1 MIIDLD
7 QELKELDNLL
17 SGKASSEQKKEE
29 KKEDKKAEQKQEE
42 PDIITIDDFAKIDF
56 RTVTVLEAE
65 RVEGAEKL
73 LKLKVRMGDEI
84 RQVVSGIAKYYEPE
98 ELIGKNMILV
108 ANLKPVK
115 IRGIESQGMIL
126 AASDD
131 KDLSVVTLDK
141 PMPSGSKVR

>member
-1 MIIDLD
+1 
-7 QELKELDNLL
+7 
-17 SGKASSEQKKEE
+17 
-29 KKEDKKAEQKQEE
+29 
-42 PDIITIDDFAKIDF
+42 
-56 RTVTVLEAE
+56 
-65 RVEGAEKL
+65 
-73 LKLKVRMGDEI
+73 MGDEI

>member
-1 MIIDLD
+1 
-7 QELKELDNLL
+7 
-17 SGKASSEQKKEE
+17 
-29 KKEDKKAEQKQEE
+29 
-42 PDIITIDDFAKIDF
+42 
-56 RTVTVLEAE
+56 
-65 RVEGAEKL
+65 
-73 LKLKVRMGDEI
+73 
-84 RQVVSGIAKYYEPE
+84 
-98 ELIGKNMILV
+98 MILV